1 MTPDL
6 PIIPTSKIK
15 KKKLE
20 KTRIHKWTLFSLCF
34 ITTLVVVSLIKAY
47 LPLLVSALAMLFV
60 WSQMTK
66 PIAEIETKSTN
77 DDTNQL
83 DLFHRQYKIGRNIR
97 RSKENYVKRKI
108 PKLHNLDRFKKK
120 LKPAITFTLKKTR
133 EEVIML

>member
-34 ITTLVVVSLIKAY
+34 ITTLVVVSLVKAY
-47 LPLLVSALAMLFV
+47 LPLLVSALAMLFI

-66 PIAEIETKSTN
+66 PVAEIETKATN
-77 DDTNQL
+77 DDSNQL
-83 DLFHRQYKIGRNIR
+83 NLFHRQYKIGRKY
-97 RSKENYVKRKI
+97 SKVKKVLHDKED
-108 PKLHNLDRFKKK
+108 PKV
-120 LKPAITFTLKKTR
+120 A
-133 EEVIML
+133 

>member
-6 PIIPTSKIK
+6 PIIPSSKSNK
-15 KKKLE
+15 KNLRN
-20 KTRIHKWTLFSLCF
+20 TGVHKWTMFSLCF

-77 DDTNQL
+77 DDNNQL
-83 DLFHRQYKIGRNIR
+83 NLFHRQYKIGRKYAKINKEFHEKKD
-97 RSKENYVKRKI
+97 SKV
-108 PKLHNLDRFKKK
+108 
-120 LKPAITFTLKKTR
+120 A
-133 EEVIML
+133 

>member
-6 PIIPTSKIK
+6 PIITSSETK
-15 KKKLE
+15 KKKLD

-60 WSQMTK
+60 WSQSTK
-66 PIAEIETKSTN
+66 PIAEIETKAMN

-83 DLFHRQYKIGRNIR
+83 DLFQRQSKTGRKYSKIKRELHEKKD
-97 RSKENYVKRKI
+97 SKV
-108 PKLHNLDRFKKK
+108 
-120 LKPAITFTLKKTR
+120 A
-133 EEVIML
+133 

>member
-20 KTRIHKWTLFSLCF
+20 ETRIHKWTLFSLCF
-34 ITTLVVVSLIKAY
+34 ITTLIVVSLIKAY

-66 PIAEIETKSTN
+66 PVAEIETKSTN
-77 DDTNQL
+77 DDSNQL
-83 DLFHRQYKIGRNIR
+83 NLFHRQYKIGKKY
-97 RSKENYVKRKI
+97 SKVRKVLHEEEEEN
-108 PKLHNLDRFKKK
+108 PKV
-120 LKPAITFTLKKTR
+120 A
-133 EEVIML
+133 

>member
-6 PIIPTSKIK
+6 PIIPSSKVK
-15 KKKLE
+15 N
-20 KTRIHKWTLFSLCF
+20 KTLSDTKIPKWTLFSLCF

-83 DLFHRQYKIGRNIR
+83 DLFHRQYKIGRKY
-97 RSKENYVKRKI
+97 SKIKREFHEKEDS
-108 PKLHNLDRFKKK
+108 KV
-120 LKPAITFTLKKTR
+120 A
-133 EEVIML
+133 

>member
-6 PIIPTSKIK
+6 PIIPSSKAK
-15 KKKLE
+15 N
-20 KTRIHKWTLFSLCF
+20 KTLSDTKIPKWTLFSLCF

-66 PIAEIETKSTN
+66 SIAEIETKYTN

-83 DLFHRQYKIGRNIR
+83 DLFHRQYKIGRKYAKIKR
-97 RSKENYVKRKI
+97 ELHEKEDSKV
-108 PKLHNLDRFKKK
+108 
-120 LKPAITFTLKKTR
+120 A
-133 EEVIML
+133 

>member
-6 PIIPTSKIK
+6 PIIPSSKRKNK
-15 KKKLE
+15 KPG
-20 KTRIHKWTLFSLCF
+20 KTIIHKWTLFSLCF

-66 PIAEIETKSTN
+66 PIAEIETKAKN

-83 DLFHRQYKIGRNIR
+83 DLFHRQYKIGRKY
-97 RSKENYVKRKI
+97 SKMKGE
-108 PKLHNLDRFKKK
+108 LHEKEDSKV
-120 LKPAITFTLKKTR
+120 A
-133 EEVIML
+133 